1 MFKFALPAL
10 FILLSPISAASQGAA
25 PEPATETPKP
35 PAPGQKIEGPAPA
48 PADFVTQ
55 ASASNA
61 FEMQSAELA
70 QKRSRQAFVLELAAR
85 LLSDHTKAQAELEA
99 AAKDQNTAFEPALSP
114 AQQEKLDALQKATDA
129 DFDAAFLSTQM
140 SAHQAAMEL
149 FARYAEHGEKG
160 PLKVHAEAQYPVLH
174 MHFIRAHNGSTK

>member
-10 FILLSPISAASQGAA
+10 FILLSPLSAASQDAA

-35 PAPGQKIEGPAPA
+35 PAPGQKIKGEAPA

-61 FEMQSAELA
+61 FEIQSAELA
-70 QKRSRQAFVLELAAR
+70 QKRSRQAFVRDFAAL

-99 AAKDQNTAFEPALSP
+99 TAKEQNVAFEPALSDT
-114 AQQEKLDALQKATDA
+114 QKEKLDALQKVTDA
-129 DFDAAFLSTQM
+129 DFLSTQM

-149 FARYAEHGEKG
+149 FARYAERGEKG
-160 PLKVHAEAQYPVLH
+160 PLKAHAEAQYPALH
-174 MHFIRAHNGSTK
+174 MHFIRAHNGSTQ

>member
-10 FILLSPISAASQGAA
+10 FILLSPLSAASQDAA

-70 QKRSRQAFVLELAAR
+70 QKRSRQTFVRDFAAL

-99 AAKDQNTAFEPALSP
+99 AAKEQNVAFEPALSDK
-114 AQQEKLDALQKATDA
+114 QKEKLDALQKATDA

-149 FARYAEHGEKG
+149 FARYAERGEKG
-160 PLKVHAEAQYPVLH
+160 PLKAHAEAQYPALH
-174 MHFIRAHNGSTK
+174 MHFIRAHNGSTQ